1 MTSSPS
7 PSPSPKTRWSR
18 MVRRTSAVLS
28 ISRTNT
34 PSITSDRDPDTA
46 SLSDSI
52 IKGPPLKAHTFP
64 TTNPSPIAESPIREA
79 AAIAQEVVATSPLT
93 QSATSSEEVPPKDSF
108 IKGPPLKAHTF
119 PNTNPSPISE
129 SPIHQAAAIAQEV
142 VATFPLTQPATSSEE
157 VSPKPTTLS
166 PVSELQSPIG
176 YVPPPVLDSSRGNPG
191 AFTDG
196 LIELPQP
203 NVVKD
208 PYAVAVVEPNTEPA
222 TGDAPELVSTVEP
235 HVEPTTIHALQ
246 PVPVQPETAEDLHVV
261 AAAAVETHVP
271 VIVDAPEPV
280 TVVPDST
287 LQYEPEPGAMFT
299 EEPTSYFD
307 EPLVE
312 SIKDF
317 EPSDHVNNVTVFTEA
332 VYKDINASLPEP
344 DYGNGEAAEYYRGQ
358 VVVVSTT
365 SRAVHENVNTVL
377 PGPDFAKVEAEAVDN
392 HSHVIAVTTTTERK
406 SQQEEATE
414 SISMPIPVPTYEVS
428 SYPMNLGSGQEV
440 WGGEHNYE
448 RQGILNPY
456 ENAYP
461 SSVVPVII
469 PISEDLKPVERTPS
483 VRFVHF
489 FLSLVGL
496 DSDSTISSRMSE
508 DPFTNPIAPR
518 TTVSHPEV
526 HMPQ

>member
-1 MTSSPS
+1 
-7 PSPSPKTRWSR
+7 
-18 MVRRTSAVLS
+18 MVRRTSAALS

-34 PSITSDRDPDTA
+34 PSITSDRDADTA

-64 TTNPSPIAESPIREA
+64 ATNPSPIAESPIREA
-79 AAIAQEVVATSPLT
+79 AAIAQEVAATSPLT
-93 QSATSSEEVPPKDSF
+93 QSATSSEEVQPKDSI

-119 PNTNPSPISE
+119 PNTNPSPIAE
-129 SPIHQAAAIAQEV
+129 SPIHEAVAIAQEV
-142 VATFPLTQPATSSEE
+142 VATSLLTQPATSSEE
-157 VSPKPTTLS
+157 VPPKPTTLS

-176 YVPPPVLDSSRGNPG
+176 YVPPPVLDSSRSNPG

-208 PYAVAVVEPNTEPA
+208 SYAIAVEEPNTEPA
-222 TGDAPELVSTVEP
+222 TGDAPKLVSTVES

-246 PVPVQPETAEDLHVV
+246 PVPVQPEIAEDLHVV
-261 AAAAVETHVP
+261 AVAAVETHVP
-271 VIVDAPEPV
+271 VIVDVPEPV

-287 LQYEPEPGAMFT
+287 RQHEPEPGAMFT

-307 EPLVE
+307 EPLAE

-317 EPSDHVNNVTVFTEA
+317 GPGDHINNVTVFTKA
-332 VYKDINASLPEP
+332 VHKDINASLAAP
-344 DYGNGEAAEYYRGQ
+344 DYGNGDAAEYYGGQ

-377 PGPDFAKVEAEAVDN
+377 PGPDFAQVEAEAVDN
-392 HSHVIAVTTTTERK
+392 HKNVIAVTTTTTERK
-406 SQQEEATE
+406 RRQEEATE
-414 SISMPIPVPTYEVS
+414 SISVPIPVPTYEVP

-448 RQGILNPY
+448 RQGITNPY

-469 PISEDLKPVERTPS
+469 PTS
-483 VRFVHF
+483 
-489 FLSLVGL
+489 
-496 DSDSTISSRMSE
+496 
-508 DPFTNPIAPR
+508 
-518 TTVSHPEV
+518 
-526 HMPQ
+526 